1 MELDKIIY
9 DKDKLAQALT
19 DQLIAES
26 PTFNAMY
33 PSDTATALVNVLA
46 AYGSMMNYFFASAM
60 AVSIASTSFPS
71 ATSMTFHSEAKNLFF
86 THSEKDKSRAPSNVT
101 WLAS

>member
-46 AYGSMMNYFFASAM
+46 AYGSMINYFFASAM
-60 AVSIASTSFPS
+60 ANCYTDS
-71 ATSMTFHSEAKNLFF
+71 AFSDTGIRQLAKTLGNRLHGNEPAQTFITIRKTTL
-86 THSEKDKSRAPSNVT
+86 
-101 WLAS
+101 